1 MHNGKYC
8 LFKIDLDSNY
18 VSVPGSPTGRIFTAQ
33 KTTFV
38 KMVNTNVALYLMSP
52 CETVDFN
59 LGTGCSINKIWESVT
74 FPLLPVHICLVAS
87 EKRSQEWKEKAF
99 SPLVDWTPADLC
111 ILEMKRAP
119 TLWLMLLF
127 PFPESGVVV
136 IRVAREPPQTWGEGP
151 LVSHPCPPLHS
162 CWDGQSGT

>member
-1 MHNGKYC
+1 MISLTRSPC
-8 LFKIDLDSNY
+8 LFNLLLWGWEQEDWRRLRQHSHLESHY
-18 VSVPGSPTGRIFTAQ
+18 QLPF
-33 KTTFV
+33 
-38 KMVNTNVALYLMSP
+38 
-52 CETVDFN
+52 FN

-99 SPLVDWTPADLC
+99 SPLVDWTPAELWV
-111 ILEMKRAP
+111 LEMKRAP

-151 LVSHPCPPLHS
+151 LVSHPCPPPHS
-162 CWDGQSGT
+162 CWDGQSGMYGAMASLLVG